1 MNRIVEFLE
10 ETEPARKLGLLV
22 VGVALLLLGYYVF
35 VLGPRWAHTA
45 DLQQQIDAMAEE
57 RARKSTAASRLD
69 EYDEE
74 VGTLDERLADAIT
87 RLPDEQEIPELLSS
101 ISTLGR
107 DSGLDIL
114 VFRQRPEGYREFYA
128 EVPVDMEVRGTYHQ
142 VASFFDEVGRLDRIV
157 NVTNIEIGNPNVADD
172 DLVLE
177 ASSTVTTFRFL
188 SEAERKR
195 LIEEKKI
202 KEGKK

>member
-1 MNRIVEFLE
+1 MIPLLYALNILAGLFL
-10 ETEPARKLGLLV
+10 
-22 VGVALLLLGYYVF
+22 VGVVLLLLGYYVF
-35 VLGPRWAHTA
+35 VLGPRLAHTA
-45 DLQQQIDAMAEE
+45 ELQQQIDTMVEE
-57 RARKSTAASRLD
+57 RERKSSAAARLD
-69 EYDEE
+69 EYDGE
-74 VGTLDERLADAIT
+74 VAVLDERLADAIT
-87 RLPDEQEIPELLSS
+87 RLPDQQEIPELLSS

-128 EVPVDMEVRGTYHQ
+128 EVPVDMQVRGTYHQ

-172 DLVLE
+172 ALVLE

-195 LIEEKKI
+195 LIEENKI